1 MYLEW
6 KKSAFPRYANLK
18 SFERGQ
24 RSQIP
29 QGNLLEMNPKTLKN
43 LPQGSE
49 RLCCLETRSV
59 CLMFCIMS
67 YPLWNLCCRNVCMY
81 DDLHWTCRPGRLPL
95 LQRIGVIYLQLT
107 VDDNEVLVRWV
118 TGLLFSQEESQ
129 WGSSLLAHC
138 PSGSPIMFNK
148 ECKSTVS
155 Y

>member
-1 MYLEW
+1 MNLGW
-6 KKSAFPRYANLK
+6 NISAFPRYANPDLLR
-18 SFERGQ
+18 EVRGVKYHKEISSRWTPKHWKTSLRV
-24 RSQIP
+24 RS
-29 QGNLLEMNPKTLKN
+29 EW
-43 LPQGSE
+43 
-49 RLCCLETRSV
+49 LCCLETRSV

-67 YPLWNLCCRNVCMY
+67 YPLWNLCCWNFCMY
-81 DDLHWTCRPGRLPL
+81 DSHWTCRSGRLPL

-129 WGSSLLAHC
+129 WGSSLLAHG